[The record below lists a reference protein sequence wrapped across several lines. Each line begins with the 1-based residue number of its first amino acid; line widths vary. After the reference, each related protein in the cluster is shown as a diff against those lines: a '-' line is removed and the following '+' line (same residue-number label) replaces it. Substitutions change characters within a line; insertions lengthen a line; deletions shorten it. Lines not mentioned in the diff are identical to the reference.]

1 MLSQWVPISWPQS
14 SQITS
19 KSTLLAHAPRPSLP
33 VSGWSFLVAG
43 RGPPRPCVPIN
54 PLAAGVNP
62 LPLSPNR
69 LQLPILPSCI
79 LLWFP
84 RPIRCA
90 PQPAL
95 SLINYHS
102 LRWFALIQNQCRL
115 NEPGSGI
122 ITKTLPWGVGD
133 SQGLIPHC
141 RSIKNPIPQSPLG
154 NLHPLLSV
162 NLRHLPPGWIC
173 ALSPRPHC
181 LLFSFSYLG
190 LLDLLRRPRWLGLC
204 SWVPLLSRSVA
215 ALVTV
220 PPAGFG
226 DYHSILFPAIPFASY
241 PAAPPRCIPRESLQS
256 SSRFVMPCCP
266 PPFARLGTLLLR
278 MNTVEA

>member
-1 MLSQWVPISWPQS
+1 M
-14 SQITS
+14 
-19 KSTLLAHAPRPSLP
+19 
-33 VSGWSFLVAG
+33 
-43 RGPPRPCVPIN
+43 
-54 PLAAGVNP
+54 NP

-190 LLDLLRRPRWLGLC
+190 FIRP
-204 SWVPLLSRSVA
+204 
-215 ALVTV
+215 
-220 PPAGFG
+220 PP
-226 DYHSILFPAIPFASY
+226 
-241 PAAPPRCIPRESLQS
+241 S
-256 SSRFVMPCCP
+256 SSLTGPLQ
-266 PPFARLGTLLLR
+266 LGTLTLAVRSRFSDSPPGWIRWLSFNSLPRHPLRFVPSRTPSVHSQREPSIQQPLCNALLPS
-278 MNTVEA
+278 AFC